1 MSYIHSDLV
10 KDLTPEE
17 AVPLM
22 ALGVATCV
30 TRGTILFRVG
40 EPAERVYLVTRGR
53 VTLTLP
59 IQIHGVEQDVEVEE
73 KVAGETL
80 GWSGFI
86 PPHRFTLKSTA
97 TADSDLL
104 AFSRDALAAH
114 FAAHPR
120 VGFTVTRNI
129 ASVIGHRLAV
139 FQTMWLREMQRVVEL
154 RYS

>member
-10 KDLTPEE
+10 KDLSAEE
-17 AVPLM
+17 AAPLM
-22 ALGVATCV
+22 ALGVPTSV
-30 TRGTILFRVG
+30 PRGTVLFHVG
-40 EPAERVYLVTRGR
+40 EPADSVFLVLRGR

-59 IQIHGVEQDVEVEE
+59 IQIHGADQDVEVEE

-86 PPHRFTLKSTA
+86 PPHRFTLKA
-97 TADSDLL
+97 TAVVDSDLL
-104 AFSRDALAAH
+104 AFSRDALTAH
-114 FAAHPR
+114 FAAQPA